1 MAHVR
6 PPSMA
11 SAKPCSL
18 PQVAASSPSVS
29 FPSSSAATVL
39 TRVRARAEAQLI
51 SAIASERA
59 MRWSE
64 VVAHY
69 TALLKTL
76 SKEELPKDFEPGP
89 YYSQLLFETYYHLAV
104 AFQRQN
110 HHQEAVQE
118 LNKAIDVASIPKI
131 ACRVGCVSRTF
142 LHTPLFA
149 RRAYA
154 YVKCDRLKEAIDDAN
169 KAVELD
175 PLNPD
180 VYCVRALVWNT
191 MKEKKKALFDLNCSQ
206 KLKPCHISTLIIKGI
221 IKNSLMATGDPQFL
235 GKNKDHEKA
244 YKLDKT
250 SKNFFDVGDFH
261 SPKMDDFYDRFLWS
275 LNVPHTIMQVNLLA
289 GSSFTT
295 QLPSDSFHREKRMDL
310 LPGQRAGSFVCSTS
324 TSYLDNTA
332 FAKRASY
339 GKALKD
345 SGLKLNGSEI
355 SERILRITRAASE
368 WSEKRTSCKSVKE
381 DSQTTEASTSGTLAC
396 KKKPEQKKSE
406 ASKTKSNK

>member
-175 PLNPD
+175 PLNP
-180 VYCVRALVWNT
+180 
-191 MKEKKKALFDLNCSQ
+191 
-206 KLKPCHISTLIIKGI
+206 
-221 IKNSLMATGDPQFL
+221 
-235 GKNKDHEKA
+235 A

>member
-1 MAHVR
+1 
-6 PPSMA
+6 MA
-11 SAKPCSL
+11 SARPYCL
-18 PQVAASSPSVS
+18 PQVPASSPALS
-29 FPSSSAATVL
+29 FPSSSAAVAVL
-39 TRVRARAEAQLI
+39 TRAQARAEAQLR
-51 SAIASERA
+51 SAVACERA

-64 VVAHY
+64 VVEHY

-76 SKEELPKDFEPGP
+76 SKEELPKDFQPGP

-110 HHQEAVQE
+110 HHKEAVQE

-131 ACRVGCVSRTF
+131 ACQVGCVSRTF

-154 YVKCDRLKEAIDDAN
+154 YVKCGLLKEAIDDAN

-191 MKEKKKALFDLNCSQ
+191 VKEKKRALFDLNCSQ
-206 KLKPCHISTLIIKGI
+206 KLKPSHISTLIIKGI
-221 IKNSLMATGDPQFL
+221 IKNSLMATEGTQSL
-235 GKNKDHEKA
+235 LKNKDHEKA

-250 SKNFFDVGDFH
+250 SKNFFDVEDFH
-261 SPKMDDFYDRFLWS
+261 SPKMDDFYDRYLWS
-275 LNVPHTIMQVNLLA
+275 LNVPHTIMQVNLMG
-289 GSSFTT
+289 GSSFTSH
-295 QLPSDSFHREKRMDL
+295 LPSDSFHREKRMDL
-310 LPGQRAGSFVCSTS
+310 LPEQKAGSFICSTP
-324 TSYLDNTA
+324 TSYLDNSA
-332 FAKRASY
+332 FARRTSY

-345 SGLKLNGSEI
+345 SGLKLKANEI

-368 WSEKRTSCKSVKE
+368 WSERTTSRSPVKI
-381 DSQTTEASTSGTLAC
+381 DSKTTVASTPGTRAC

-406 ASKTKSNK
+406 ASKTKSNKDKHS

>member
-1 MAHVR
+1 
-6 PPSMA
+6 MA
-11 SAKPCSL
+11 SARPCSR
-18 PQVAASSPSVS
+18 PPVPAVS

-39 TRVRARAEAQLI
+39 TRARARAEAQLI
-51 SAIASERA
+51 SAVAGERA

-64 VVAHY
+64 VVERY

-89 YYSQLLFETYYHLAV
+89 YYSQLLFETHYHLAV

-118 LNKAIDVASIPKI
+118 LKKAIDVASIRKI
-131 ACRVGCVSRTF
+131 ACQVGCVSRTF

-154 YVKCDRLKEAIDDAN
+154 YVKCGCLKEAIDDAN

-235 GKNKDHEKA
+235 GKNKDHEKPW
-244 YKLDKT
+244 K
-250 SKNFFDVGDFH
+250 
-261 SPKMDDFYDRFLWS
+261 PIS
-275 LNVPHTIMQVNLLA
+275 LRRIGACT
-289 GSSFTT
+289 
-295 QLPSDSFHREKRMDL
+295 
-310 LPGQRAGSFVCSTS
+310 
-324 TSYLDNTA
+324 
-332 FAKRASY
+332 
-339 GKALKD
+339 
-345 SGLKLNGSEI
+345 GLHYCD
-355 SERILRITRAASE
+355 ER
-368 WSEKRTSCKSVKE
+368 
-381 DSQTTEASTSGTLAC
+381 
-396 KKKPEQKKSE
+396 
-406 ASKTKSNK
+406 

>member
-11 SAKPCSL
+11 SARPCSL

-39 TRVRARAEAQLI
+39 TRVRARAEAQLL

-89 YYSQLLFETYYHLAV
+89 YYSQL
-104 AFQRQN
+104 
-110 HHQEAVQE
+110 
-118 LNKAIDVASIPKI
+118 I

-250 SKNFFDVGDFH
+250 SKNFFDVEDFH

-295 QLPSDSFHREKRMDL
+295 QLPSDSFHREKKMDL

-345 SGLKLNGSEI
+345 SVLKLNGSEI

>member
-11 SAKPCSL
+11 SARPCSL

-89 YYSQLLFETYYHLAV
+89 YYSQL
-104 AFQRQN
+104 
-110 HHQEAVQE
+110 
-118 LNKAIDVASIPKI
+118 I

-310 LPGQRAGSFVCSTS
+310 LPRQRAGSFVCSTS

>member
-11 SAKPCSL
+11 SARPCSL

-235 GKNKDHEKA
+235 GKNKDHEKI
-244 YKLDKT
+244 LE
-250 SKNFFDVGDFH
+250 
-261 SPKMDDFYDRFLWS
+261 
-275 LNVPHTIMQVNLLA
+275 
-289 GSSFTT
+289 
-295 QLPSDSFHREKRMDL
+295 EKRGNFYHHHSCVGIVAVTSDFGTLVGIFDHHHYMNEDPNLIYLYCMTPAQWDETAHPAL
-310 LPGQRAGSFVCSTS
+310 LS
-324 TSYLDNTA
+324 
-332 FAKRASY
+332 
-339 GKALKD
+339 
-345 SGLKLNGSEI
+345 
-355 SERILRITRAASE
+355 LR
-368 WSEKRTSCKSVKE
+368 RTSEGWGS
-381 DSQTTEASTSGTLAC
+381 DQNNQMIYLSG
-396 KKKPEQKKSE
+396 EVS
-406 ASKTKSNK
+406 